1 MDIPESGDSKEAKE
15 LTYSLCDLALVIA
28 AMRVDNT
35 HARRGLQT
43 SRKDLGENAFYS
55 YMTGLYMLVVN
66 NGYHGYA
73 RSMQS
78 IHRIKATERVCWVRE
93 GVEMLT
99 CLNSQPHELS
109 DTSSATRPVLQ
120 SRLINET
127 SSYRAAAHASMLG
140 CHDVFTSYTELRL
153 EGLYE

>member
-1 MDIPESGDSKEAKE
+1 
-15 LTYSLCDLALVIA
+15 
-28 AMRVDNT
+28 
-35 HARRGLQT
+35 
-43 SRKDLGENAFYS
+43 
-55 YMTGLYMLVVN
+55 
-66 NGYHGYA
+66 
-73 RSMQS
+73 
-78 IHRIKATERVCWVRE
+78 
-93 GVEMLT
+93 MLT

>member
-1 MDIPESGDSKEAKE
+1 MDIPESGDPKEAKE

-78 IHRIKATERVCWVRE
+78 ITE
-93 GVEMLT
+93 
-99 CLNSQPHELS
+99 
-109 DTSSATRPVLQ
+109 
-120 SRLINET
+120 
-127 SSYRAAAHASMLG
+127 
-140 CHDVFTSYTELRL
+140 
-153 EGLYE
+153 